1 MKKIILSLTLI
12 LITTGIFAQNSA
24 NEITDIIIKV
34 NKYWQETNPNHSNS
48 FWHPAAYH
56 TGNMEAY
63 FVTGKEEYRK
73 YSEEWAKLNQWKG
86 AKSDDKAN
94 WRYSYGETD
103 NFVLFGDWQICFQ
116 TYIDLYLLNKKPEN
130 EYMIARAK
138 EVMEYQMSTDKND
151 YWWWADGLYMVM
163 PVMTKLYKVTGNDL
177 YLKKL
182 YEYFSFALNLMYDSE
197 SGLFY
202 RDAKYVYPKHKT
214 NNELKDFWSRGNGW
228 VFAGLAKILQDL
240 PANDIHRSEY
250 IEIYKAMAAALK
262 SAQQPEGHWTRSLL
276 DPTQAP
282 GYETSGTAFFT
293 YGFLWG
299 INNGILD
306 RESYI
311 SVINKSW
318 RYLTETALQPDG
330 KVGYV
335 QPIGERADQH
345 RNVVPNTTSDF
356 GVGAYLLA
364 ASEML
369 RYTNFL
375 SAQRRNMTP
384 EIRKNVPL
392 DSIRMSDP
400 AIMADSKT
408 KMYYMTGTGGMMW
421 KSKDLRLWEGPFSV
435 ARTDPDSWMTDRP
448 MIWAAEM
455 HQYNDKYYFFGTFTN
470 SRVKID
476 TVKNNA
482 IDRRACHIL
491 VSDKPYGPY
500 VHVSAENYCRED
512 QPTLD
517 NTLWIEDGVPYMLYC
532 HEWLQNWNGT
542 VEAVPLKPDFSG
554 VSGNRRILFFASE
567 SPWSKERIAGTVVPN
582 KVTDGPFVFR
592 TQTGKLGMIWTSWI
606 YDVYTQGVAYSDN
619 GRLDGK
625 WIHEKE
631 PLTPPN
637 FGHGMLFRTFE
648 GKLLMS
654 VHSHE
659 NVNGRYIRYP
669 RLFEIDDSGDK
680 IIVTKEYKP

>member
-1 MKKIILSLTLI
+1 M
-12 LITTGIFAQNSA
+12 ITTGIFAQNSA

-34 NKYWQETNPNHSNS
+34 NKFWQESNPNHINS

-63 FVTGKEEYRK
+63 FVTGKEEYKK
-73 YSEEWAKLNQWKG
+73 YSEEWAKHNQWKG
-86 AKSDDKAN
+86 AKSDEKEK

-116 TYIDLYLLNKKPEN
+116 TYIDLYLLDKKPEN

-138 EVMEYQMSTDKND
+138 EVMEYQMSTEKND

-163 PVMTKLYKVTGNDL
+163 PVMTKLYKVTGNDM

-182 YEYFSFALNLMYDSE
+182 YEYFSYARDLMYDSE

-202 RDAKYVYPKHKT
+202 RDAKYVYPRHKT

-228 VFAGLAKILQDL
+228 VFAGLAKVLQDL
-240 PANDIHRSEY
+240 PATDAHRPEY
-250 IEIYKAMAAALK
+250 IEIYKAIAASLK
-262 SAQQPEGHWTRSLL
+262 NAQQPEGHWTRSLL
-276 DPTQAP
+276 DPAHAP

-311 SVINKSW
+311 PVINKSW

-345 RNVVPNTTSDF
+345 RNVGPNTTSDF

-369 RYTNFL
+369 RYTNFI
-375 SAQRRNMTP
+375 SAQRRNMIP

-421 KSKDLRLWEGPFSV
+421 KSKDLRLWEGPFRV
-435 ARTDPDSWMTDRP
+435 AETPADSWMSDRP

-455 HQYNDKYYFFGTFTN
+455 HEYNGKYYYFGTFTN
-470 SRVKID
+470 SRIKID
-476 TVKNNA
+476 TVKNNI

-491 VSDKPYGPY
+491 VSDKPDGPY
-500 VHVSAENYCRED
+500 MPVGNENYCRED

-517 NTLWIEDGVPYMLYC
+517 NTLWIEDGIPYMLYC

-554 VSGNRRILFFASE
+554 INGNRRILFFASE
-567 SPWSKERIAGTVVPN
+567 SPWSKERISGNIVPN

-592 TQTGKLGMIWTSWI
+592 TKTGKLGMIWTSWI

-619 GRLDGK
+619 GRLDGN

-631 PLTPPN
+631 PITPPN
-637 FGHGMLFRTFE
+637 FGHGMFFRTFE

-669 RLFEIDDSGDK
+669 RLFEMDDSGDK
-680 IIVTKEYKP
+680 IIVKGEYKP